1 MRGFLFYN
9 ICTLNQPKLLEFS
22 EFAIK
27 SCHNCITNS
36 KNQIL
41 WKIWVFMKNWR
52 FFRKSGF
59 LNLLCNYDNFLWEI
73 LKVQVILVDLR
84 CICYKTKT
92 HANVPKLPL
101 NIGLQKWVIFT
112 LFTLLQLLN
121 PNYLS
126 CLQEF
131 TLTPFIPIHNHQF
144 PTLNMGKIANFQIFT
159 PENPLFFRKTGFLD
173 NPNFFIILARN
184 YINTIHT
191 HPWSPTSNP

>member
-41 WKIWVFMKNWR
+41 WKIWVFMKNRR
-52 FFRKSGF
+52 FFRKFGF

-73 LKVQVILVDLR
+73 LKIQVISVDLR

-121 PNYLS
+121 PNYLL

-131 TLTPFIPIHNHQF
+131 TLTPFIPILDHQLA
-144 PTLNMGKIANFQIFT
+144 TLNIGKIANFQIFT
-159 PENPLFFRKTGFLD
+159 PENPQNEAYHQL
-173 NPNFFIILARN
+173 PNGPSN
-184 YINTIHT
+184 HIHCVSGVVLG
-191 HPWSPTSNP
+191 W